1 LSSSNQS
8 FHPSPS
14 SFSVNLVNAPRRQ
27 STTTEDVKELVRI
40 SDELERQLQERKSQ
54 VAQLEERIRS
64 ITNVLNQLGVLPEDS
79 AARDMLGSLRTVV
92 RNTSGHP
99 VANIDV
105 NPQLI
110 RITPTGLM
118 PIDTRKPPFRN
129 FFIQRIL
136 RRMRDEDGDA
146 VVQGKLS
153 RESAF
158 VFECREDRGLL
169 VELVVRHYGTSQRLE
184 RIVDA
189 LNWTLDKQQGKRSY
203 TT

>member
-1 LSSSNQS
+1 LLHASNSRKRELSSSNQS

-54 VAQLEERIRS
+54 VAQLQERIRS

-118 PIDTRKPPFRN
+118 PIDTRKPPLSEAYPFRTRPKRRSVPASSTGTCRTACTSRLTDQA
-129 FFIQRIL
+129 FRVSAPRAATSQSL
-136 RRMRDEDGDA
+136 RRGA
-146 VVQGKLS
+146 S
-153 RESAF
+153 
-158 VFECREDRGLL
+158 
-169 VELVVRHYGTSQRLE
+169 
-184 RIVDA
+184 
-189 LNWTLDKQQGKRSY
+189 
-203 TT
+203 

>member
-1 LSSSNQS
+1 
-8 FHPSPS
+8 
-14 SFSVNLVNAPRRQ
+14 
-27 STTTEDVKELVRI
+27 
-40 SDELERQLQERKSQ
+40 
-54 VAQLEERIRS
+54 
-64 ITNVLNQLGVLPEDS
+64 
-79 AARDMLGSLRTVV
+79 
-92 RNTSGHP
+92 
-99 VANIDV
+99 
-105 NPQLI
+105 
-110 RITPTGLM
+110 
-118 PIDTRKPPFRN
+118 
-129 FFIQRIL
+129 
-136 RRMRDEDGDA
+136 MRDEDGDA